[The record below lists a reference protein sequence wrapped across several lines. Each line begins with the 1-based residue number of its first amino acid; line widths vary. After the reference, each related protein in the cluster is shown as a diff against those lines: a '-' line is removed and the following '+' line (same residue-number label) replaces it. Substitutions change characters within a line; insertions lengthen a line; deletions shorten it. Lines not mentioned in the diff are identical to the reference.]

1 MHVAGMCGSGADQRR
16 KACVSLG
23 LAIAVRRSTR
33 HQWGLPGDVRKRA
46 RRVRDGCSLRSQCP
60 KSAKVLARERIRD
73 AVRHTFD
80 IRGRYVEIL
89 QSTHQEQTAQQGH
102 DVWAAARP
110 LVERRDNC
118 LVVWVELYPERG
130 PLVTPCWARQCDRVE
145 FFVGDTASLLVR
157 EPGAREPTTVKKGAV
172 TKRSG
177 GIGKE
182 VHVRGWRPARL
193 ERMVSQT
200 QTYLHNLWKNE
211 CC

>member
-1 MHVAGMCGSGADQRR
+1 MGRRSLARRAMSGRLPFRSWWWPGRPWRGPRGRLRTRRAAFLLLAQVDVDACCRMCSSGADQLR

-46 RRVRDGCSLRSQCP
+46 HRVGNGCSLRSQCS
-60 KSAKVLARERIRD
+60 KSAKILPREGIRD

-118 LVVWVELYPERG
+118 LVV
-130 PLVTPCWARQCDRVE
+130 C
-145 FFVGDTASLLVR
+145 
-157 EPGAREPTTVKKGAV
+157 
-172 TKRSG
+172 
-177 GIGKE
+177 
-182 VHVRGWRPARL
+182 
-193 ERMVSQT
+193 
-200 QTYLHNLWKNE
+200 
-211 CC
+211 